1 MALHSTIESLRAE
14 TEAEGGVS
22 KLVKPGT
29 VSWAEERSPCGN
41 YLYAQYLV
49 DTANATHLK
58 EGGLGLADDG
68 QRILILEPCLRNS
81 QGQEVLKDSLTSAAQ
96 LQNLHLSAKFVEGT
110 WGGSPSVRRAY
121 TLQYIRD
128 EALAGIGL
136 GFGADSLPALP
147 IVSPSRVPDRVLTA
161 EEIETRRRRASSCFA
176 GTFSCFSGIF

>member
-1 MALHSTIESLRAE
+1 MALHTTVESLRAV
-14 TEAEGGVS
+14 TDS
-22 KLVKPGT
+22 DTKLVTPGN

-41 YLYAQYLV
+41 YVYSQYLV
-49 DTANATHLK
+49 DTSTGTHLK

-68 QRILILEPCLRNS
+68 QRILIVEPCLRNS
-81 QGQEVLKDSLTSAAQ
+81 QGAEVLKESLTSATQ
-96 LQNLHLSAKFVEGT
+96 LQNLHLSGKFVEGT
-110 WGGSPSVRRAY
+110 WGGSPAVRRAY

-147 IVSPSRVPDRVLTA
+147 IVAPSRVLGRVLTA
-161 EEIETRRRRASSCFA
+161 EDIEARRRARSASCFA

>member
-1 MALHSTIESLRAE
+1 MALHTTIESLRAD
-14 TEAEGGVS
+14 TDS
-22 KLVKPGT
+22 DTKLVTPGN
-29 VSWAEERSPCGN
+29 VSWAEEGSPCGN
-41 YLYAQYLV
+41 YLYSQYLV
-49 DTANATHLK
+49 DTATGTHLK

-68 QRILILEPCLRNS
+68 QRILIVEPCLRNS
-81 QGQEVLKDSLTSAAQ
+81 QGAEVLKESLTSATQ
-96 LQNLHLSAKFVEGT
+96 LQNIHLSGKFVEGT

-147 IVSPSRVPDRVLTA
+147 IVAPSRVLGGVLTA
-161 EEIETRRRRASSCFA
+161 EDIEARRRARSASCFA

>member
-1 MALHSTIESLRAE
+1 MALHSTIESLRPE

-22 KLVKPGT
+22 KLVTPGK
-29 VSWAEERSPCGN
+29 VSWAEERSPCGK
-41 YLYAQYLV
+41 YLYSQYLV
-49 DTANATHLK
+49 HTATGTHLK

-68 QRILILEPCLRNS
+68 QRILIVEPCLRNS
-81 QGQEVLKDSLTSAAQ
+81 QGAEVPKESLTSAIQ
-96 LQNLHLSAKFVEGT
+96 LQNLHLSGKFVEGT

-121 TLQYIRD
+121 TLQYIPD

-147 IVSPSRVPDRVLTA
+147 IVAPSCVLGRVLTA
-161 EEIETRRRRASSCFA
+161 EDIEARRRRASCFA